1 VIIFEWIIGILVGAV
16 VLSLLARRIGAPYP
30 ALLAIGGAVL
40 AFTPGAPRIALE
52 PELALALFLAPV
64 LLDAAFDTS
73 PRDLKD
79 NWLPVTSLVL
89 IAVGLTTA
97 AVAIVAHALTGM
109 PWAAA
114 IALGAIVAPPDA
126 AAATAV
132 LRQVGMPHRILT
144 ILEGES
150 LLNDASAILIYK
162 GAVTAASAATFSFAD
177 AAPGVALS
185 VVGSII
191 LGPVLALIS
200 MRVMGVMR
208 RSGDTPTN
216 IIAQFVI
223 TFGVWLLADRL
234 GLSGVLT
241 IVTYAITAAR
251 QAPASTPA
259 RLRVPSY
266 AVWETTVF
274 VLNVLAFVLIGLQIG
289 PILENLEPERRLA
302 YLGVGLAVL
311 VTVIVVRIAWV
322 MSYNTAARWRIRHY
336 GFHPPRPMMAPTVK
350 GGILVSWCGMRGIVT
365 LATALALPNGDGGT
379 VFPHRDLI
387 IFTAFCVVFGTLV
400 LQGLTLRPL
409 LTRLDLRDDDPVGR
423 EVEHAR
429 TVAYGAAIA
438 ALDGHTSPQSDAIRV
453 ELQSALLHANGA
465 SSSEGDTSR
474 AGLRLSAVRAARRA
488 LLAMRANGEIGDN
501 AFHRLEEEIDRLELS
516 AS

>member
-1 VIIFEWIIGILVGAV
+1 VIIFEWVIGILVGAV
-16 VLSLLARRIGAPYP
+16 ILSLLAKRIGAPYP
-30 ALLAIGGAVL
+30 ALLALGGAVL

-52 PELALALFLAPV
+52 PDLALALFLAPV
-64 LLDAAFDTS
+64 LLDAAYDTS

-97 AVAIVAHALTGM
+97 AVAVVAHALTGM

-114 IALGAIVAPPDA
+114 VALGAIVAPPDA

-132 LRQVGMPHRILT
+132 LRQVRMPHRILT

-162 GAVTAASAATFSFAD
+162 GAVTAASAATFSFSD

-191 LGPVLALIS
+191 LGPVLALLS
-200 MRVMGVMR
+200 MRVMDVMR

-251 QAPASTPA
+251 QAPAATPA

-289 PILENLEPERRLA
+289 PILENLQPERRLA
-302 YLGVGLAVL
+302 YFGAGAAVL

-322 MSYNTAARWRIRHY
+322 MSYNTAARWRIRQF
-336 GFHPPRPMMAPTVK
+336 GFHPRRPMMAPTVK

-379 VFPHRDLI
+379 VFPFRDLI

-400 LQGLTLRPL
+400 LQGLTLHPL
-409 LTRLDLRDDDPVGR
+409 LNRLDLQDDDPVGR
-423 EVEHAR
+423 EVDRAR
-429 TVAYGAAIA
+429 TVAYTAAIA
-438 ALDGHTSPQSDAIRV
+438 ALEGNTSPLSDAIRV

-465 SSSEGDTSR
+465 TSSEGVTSPT
-474 AGLRLSAVRAARRA
+474 GLRLSAVGAARRA
-488 LLAMRANGEIGDN
+488 LLAMRASGEIGDD

>member
-1 VIIFEWIIGILVGAV
+1 
-16 VLSLLARRIGAPYP
+16 
-30 ALLAIGGAVL
+30 
-40 AFTPGAPRIALE
+40 
-52 PELALALFLAPV
+52 
-64 LLDAAFDTS
+64 
-73 PRDLKD
+73 
-79 NWLPVTSLVL
+79 
-89 IAVGLTTA
+89 
-97 AVAIVAHALTGM
+97 M
-109 PWAAA
+109 
-114 IALGAIVAPPDA
+114 
-126 AAATAV
+126 
-132 LRQVGMPHRILT
+132 
-144 ILEGES
+144 
-150 LLNDASAILIYK
+150 
-162 GAVTAASAATFSFAD
+162 
-177 AAPGVALS
+177 
-185 VVGSII
+185 
-191 LGPVLALIS
+191 
-200 MRVMGVMR
+200 
-208 RSGDTPTN
+208 
-216 IIAQFVI
+216 
-223 TFGVWLLADRL
+223 
-234 GLSGVLT
+234 
-241 IVTYAITAAR
+241 
-251 QAPASTPA
+251 
-259 RLRVPSY
+259 PSY

-311 VTVIVVRIAWV
+311 VTVVVVRIAWV

-409 LTRLDLRDDDPVGR
+409 LTRLDLRDDDPVLLHGGAVQD
-423 EVEHAR
+423 VESDH
-429 TVAYGAAIA
+429 GAAIA

-465 SSSEGDTSR
+465 TSSEGDTSR